1 MTDVDAETAQQTE
14 LEEVVRTVVARH
26 IGTPTRVEPLSGGL
40 TNRAFDVETTD
51 GQVVVRLG
59 DQPDKLA
66 GFERERWAA
75 DRARTAGIP
84 TQSIVAL
91 GSEGRWSYTIAE
103 RLPGESAVDHPE
115 RLRILEELGR
125 IAKVV
130 HTIHT
135 DGFGD
140 RFASGGEATDSMPP
154 AAASWSEFLRD
165 DLQAESRLARL
176 LELGMISD
184 RQAESLRRTLAEV
197 EAWDGPAVLN
207 HGDLRLKNVVVD
219 SEGRILGVI
228 DWESATSVVGPHWD
242 LSIAL
247 HDLSIDAKQAF
258 LTGYGMPDDEVRRAA
273 AVWRLFN
280 VLNYVPIID
289 ELLEKDDTE
298 EVERIRTRLSGA
310 LDLYA
315 ADEVEA

>member
-1 MTDVDAETAQQTE
+1 MTNAEAARQNE
-14 LEEVVRTVVARH
+14 LEEVVRAVVARH
-26 IGTPTRVEPLSGGL
+26 FGAPTSMAPLSGGL
-40 TNRAFDVETTD
+40 TNRAFDVETAD
-51 GQVVVRLG
+51 AQIVVRLG
-59 DQPDKLA
+59 DQPGKLA

-75 DRARTAGIP
+75 DRARTAGVP

-91 GSEGRWSYTIAE
+91 GKEGQWAYTIAE

-125 IAKVV
+125 LAQVV
-130 HTIHT
+130 HTIRT

-140 RFASGGEATDSMPP
+140 RFALGEDASEPTPP
-154 AAASWSEFLRD
+154 AAASWSAFLRD
-165 DLQAESRLARL
+165 DLQAESRLVRL

-184 RQAESLRRTLAEV
+184 RQADSLRRTLAEV
-197 EAWDGPAVLN
+197 EAWEGDPVLN

-228 DWESATSVVGPHWD
+228 DWESATSVLGPHWD

-280 VLNYVPIID
+280 LLNYVPTVD

-315 ADEVEA
+315 GDEVEA